1 MMLGIIV
8 LQQLEDIMRSVLKWL
23 GPHGTIGLPW
33 PWAIVALTIIVR
45 IAIVPLAVKQ
55 IHSMQNLQRF
65 APQMKEIQQKYKHD
79 KQKQNEELMRFY
91 KEHKINPAASC
102 LPLLAQLPVFFS
114 LYFVLRSASD
124 FIHYK
129 CLQHVPLDQCPSS
142 AKVPVDNV
150 DWLGLVRITEHATIG
165 WGPLLIVIYV
175 CSQLASSYFMSTTV
189 DKTQRILLMVLPVV
203 FVPFIV
209 RFPAGL
215 VLYWVTTNLW
225 TVGQGLVT
233 RRLIPKPAAPPKRSS
248 RAPRQEAEAEPEPS
262 KATKADGKAE
272 DGKTTASATAEQK
285 QPQQP
290 QSQSQG
296 PPRRVRR
303 KKKGRSRR

>member
-1 MMLGIIV
+1 MITGIIV
-8 LQQLEDIMRSVLKWL
+8 LQQLEDIMRAILKWL

-33 PWAIVALTIIVR
+33 PWAIVALTILVR

-114 LYFVLRSASD
+114 LYFVLRDANSTLVKAG
-124 FIHYK
+124 
-129 CLQHVPLDQCPSS
+129 
-142 AKVPVDNV
+142 DNV
-150 DWLGLVRITEHATIG
+150 EWLGLVKITQHATVG

-203 FVPFIV
+203 FVPFII

-248 RAPRQEAEAEPEPS
+248 RAPRKEAEAEPEPT
-262 KATKADGKAE
+262 KVKADGKAE
-272 DGKTTASATAEQK
+272 DGKKTAPAAAEQK
-285 QPQQP
+285 QPQKQP
-290 QSQSQG
+290 TQSQG

-303 KKKGRSRR
+303 KKKRSRR

>member
-1 MMLGIIV
+1 VIVGIAV
-8 LQQLEDIMRSVLKWL
+8 LDQLENILRSVLKWL

-33 PWAIVALTIIVR
+33 AWAIVALTVIVR

-102 LPLLAQLPVFFS
+102 LPLVAQLPVFFS
-114 LYFVLRSASD
+114 LYFVLRHTGSLIDKAHD
-124 FIHYK
+124 NIH
-129 CLQHVPLDQCPSS
+129 
-142 AKVPVDNV
+142 
-150 DWLGLVRITEHATIG
+150 WLGLVKITEPATAG

-175 CSQLASSYFMSTTV
+175 ASQLSSSYFMSTTV
-189 DKTQRILLMVLPVV
+189 DKTQRMLLMVLPVV
-203 FVPFIV
+203 FVPFII

-225 TVGQGLVT
+225 TVGQGLIT
-233 RRLIPKPAAPPKRSS
+233 RRLIPKPSAPPKRSS
-248 RAPRQEAEAEPEPS
+248 RTPPREPPAKDDGDRPAKPAAAAQAQLAAAP
-262 KATKADGKAE
+262 
-272 DGKTTASATAEQK
+272 SA
-285 QPQQP
+285 
-290 QSQSQG
+290 
-296 PPRRVRR
+296 PRRVKR
-303 KKKGRSRR
+303 KKKRSRR

>member
-1 MMLGIIV
+1 VITGIIV
-8 LQQLEDIMRSVLKWL
+8 LQQLEDIMRHILVWL

-33 PWAIVALTIIVR
+33 PWAIVALTILVR

-102 LPLLAQLPVFFS
+102 LPLVAQLPVFFS
-114 LYFVLRSASD
+114 LYFVLRNASD
-124 FIHYK
+124 FIHYT
-129 CLQHVPLDQCPSS
+129 CTQHVPLDKCAAA

-150 DWLGLVRITEHATIG
+150 DWLGLVRITEHATAG

-175 CSQLASSYFMSTTV
+175 CSQLASSYFMSTTA

-203 FVPFIV
+203 FVPFII

-233 RRLIPKPAAPPKRSS
+233 RRLIPKPTAPPKRSS
-248 RAPRQEAEAEPEPS
+248 RTPRKETEAEAAPAAATDGDKSDGDKPVADKGAAAPAQP
-262 KATKADGKAE
+262 KA
-272 DGKTTASATAEQK
+272 
-285 QPQQP
+285 QPG
-290 QSQSQG
+290 G

-303 KKKGRSRR
+303 KKKRSRR

>member
-1 MMLGIIV
+1 MITGIIV

-33 PWAIVALTIIVR
+33 PWAIVALTILVR

-102 LPLLAQLPVFFS
+102 LPLVAQLPVFFS
-114 LYFVLRSASD
+114 LYFVLRDANSTLV
-124 FIHYK
+124 K
-129 CLQHVPLDQCPSS
+129 LG
-142 AKVPVDNV
+142 DNV
-150 DWLGLVRITEHATIG
+150 EWLGLVKITEHATVG

-175 CSQLASSYFMSTTV
+175 GSQLASSYFMSTTV
-189 DKTQRILLMVLPVV
+189 DKTQRMLLMVLPIV
-203 FVPFIV
+203 FVPFII

-233 RRLIPKPAAPPKRSS
+233 RRLIPKPTAPPKRSS
-248 RAPRQEAEAEPEPS
+248 RTAAREQEPEPPAV
-262 KATKADGKAE
+262 KADDDKTKDGKAPA
-272 DGKTTASATAEQK
+272 KPAAQAK
-285 QPQQP
+285 PQP
-290 QSQSQG
+290 QG

-303 KKKGRSRR
+303 KKKRSRR

>member
-1 MMLGIIV
+1 VILGIIV
-8 LQQLEDIMRSVLKWL
+8 LEQLEDMMRSILKWL
-23 GPHGTIGLPW
+23 GPHGAIGLPW
-33 PWAIVALTIIVR
+33 AWAIVALTILVR

-102 LPLLAQLPVFFS
+102 LPLVAQLPVFFS
-114 LYFVLRSASD
+114 LYFVLRDANNTLV
-124 FIHYK
+124 K
-129 CLQHVPLDQCPSS
+129 
-142 AKVPVDNV
+142 ATDNAE
-150 DWLGLVRITEHATIG
+150 WLGLVKITEHATVG

-189 DKTQRILLMVLPVV
+189 DKTQRMLLMVLPIV
-203 FVPFIV
+203 FVPFII

-248 RAPRQEAEAEPEPS
+248 RTAPREEPEPAPAA
-262 KATKADGKAE
+262 KVDGDKVKDGKAPA
-272 DGKTTASATAEQK
+272 KTAAQAK
-285 QPQQP
+285 PQP
-290 QSQSQG
+290 QG

-303 KKKGRSRR
+303 KKKRSRR

>member
-1 MMLGIIV
+1 VIV
-8 LQQLEDIMRSVLKWL
+8 AFPILDQLENILRHVLVWL

-33 PWAIVALTIIVR
+33 PWAIVALTVLVR

-65 APQMKEIQQKYKHD
+65 APQMKEIQQKYKSD
-79 KQKQNEELMRFY
+79 KQKQNEELMKFY

-102 LPLLAQLPVFFS
+102 LPLIAQLPVFFS
-114 LYFVLRSASD
+114 LYFVLRHASD

-129 CLQHVPLDQCPSS
+129 CTEHLSLSACPSS

-150 DWLGLVRITEHATIG
+150 DWLGLVRITEHATAG

-175 CSQLASSYFMSTTV
+175 ASQLASSYFMSATA
-189 DKTQRILLMVLPVV
+189 DRTQRILLMVLPVV
-203 FVPFIV
+203 FVPFII

-225 TVGQGLVT
+225 TVGQGLIT
-233 RRLIPKPAAPPKRSS
+233 RRLIPKPVAAPKRSS
-248 RAPRQEAEAEPEPS
+248 RTPREAPAPALVDGSRDAKPAESAPAAKSEPAP
-262 KATKADGKAE
+262 APGT
-272 DGKTTASATAEQK
+272 
-285 QPQQP
+285 
-290 QSQSQG
+290 
-296 PPRRVRR
+296 PRRVKR
-303 KKKGRSRR
+303 KKKRTRR

>member
-1 MMLGIIV
+1 VITGIIV
-8 LQQLEDIMRSVLKWL
+8 LDQLENILRHVLVWL
-23 GPHGTIGLPW
+23 GPHGAIGLPW
-33 PWAIVALTIIVR
+33 PWAIVALTVLVR

-65 APQMKEIQQKYKHD
+65 APQMKEIQQKYKAD
-79 KQKQNEELMRFY
+79 KQKQNEELMKFY

-102 LPLLAQLPVFFS
+102 LPLVAQLPVFFS
-114 LYFVLRSASD
+114 LYFVLRHASE
-124 FIHYK
+124 FIHEK
-129 CLQHVPLDQCPSS
+129 CTTPGVSLDKCASA
-142 AKVPVDNV
+142 AKVPIDNV
-150 DWLGLVRITEHATIG
+150 DWLGLVRITEHATVG

-175 CSQLASSYFMSTTV
+175 CSQLASSYFMSTTA

-203 FVPFIV
+203 FVPFII

-233 RRLIPKPAAPPKRSS
+233 RRLIPKPTAPPKRSS
-248 RAPRQEAEAEPEPS
+248 RTAPKEESAPREAS
-262 KATKADGKAE
+262 DGKS
-272 DGKTTASATAEQK
+272 DGEQVVAAPAVAA
-285 QPQQP
+285 QPKAQP
-290 QSQSQG
+290 GG

-303 KKKGRSRR
+303 KKKRSRR

>member
-1 MMLGIIV
+1 VIV
-8 LQQLEDIMRSVLKWL
+8 AFPILDQLETILRHVLVWL
-23 GPHGTIGLPW
+23 GPHGAIGLPW
-33 PWAIVALTIIVR
+33 PWAIVALTVLVR

-65 APQMKEIQQKYKHD
+65 APQMKEIQQKYKSD
-79 KQKQNEELMRFY
+79 KQKQNEELMKFY

-114 LYFVLRSASD
+114 LYFVLRHASD

-129 CLQHVPLDQCPSS
+129 CTAAGVSLAACPSS

-150 DWLGLVRITEHATIG
+150 DWLGLVRITEHATAG

-175 CSQLASSYFMSTTV
+175 GSQLASSYFMSATA
-189 DKTQRILLMVLPVV
+189 DKTQRILLMVLPIV
-203 FVPFIV
+203 FVPFII

-225 TVGQGLVT
+225 TVGQGLIT
-233 RRLIPKPAAPPKRSS
+233 RRLIPKPAATPKRSS
-248 RAPRQEAEAEPEPS
+248 RTPAKEAPAPALVDGSRE
-262 KATKADGKAE
+262 TKPADAAPAA
-272 DGKTTASATAEQK
+272 KT
-285 QPQQP
+285 QPP
-290 QSQSQG
+290 AAPG
-296 PPRRVRR
+296 TPRRVKR
-303 KKKGRSRR
+303 KKKRTRR

>member
-1 MMLGIIV
+1 
-8 LQQLEDIMRSVLKWL
+8 
-23 GPHGTIGLPW
+23 
-33 PWAIVALTIIVR
+33 
-45 IAIVPLAVKQ
+45 
-55 IHSMQNLQRF
+55 
-65 APQMKEIQQKYKHD
+65 MKEIQQKYKHD
-79 KQKQNEELMRFY
+79 KQKQNEELMSFY

-114 LYFVLRSASD
+114 LYFVLRNASS
-124 FIHYK
+124 FIHFK

-150 DWLGLVRITEHATIG
+150 DWLGLVRITEHATLG

-175 CSQLASSYFMSTTV
+175 CSQLASSYFMSTTA
-189 DKTQRILLMVLPVV
+189 DKTQRVLLMVLPVL
-203 FVPFIV
+203 FVPFII

-233 RRLIPKPAAPPKRSS
+233 RRLIPKPVAPPKRSS
-248 RAPRQEAEAEPEPS
+248 RAPAKDEPPAS
-262 KATKADGKAE
+262 APATDGDKADGGKAAAAPA
-272 DGKTTASATAEQK
+272 GQSTTQAG
-285 QPQQP
+285 
-290 QSQSQG
+290 G